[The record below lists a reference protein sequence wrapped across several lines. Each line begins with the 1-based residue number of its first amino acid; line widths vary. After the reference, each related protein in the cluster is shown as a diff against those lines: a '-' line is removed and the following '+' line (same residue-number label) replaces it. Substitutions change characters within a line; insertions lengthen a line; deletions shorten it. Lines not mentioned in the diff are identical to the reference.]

1 VADDGIN
8 RMEKE
13 ITELAS
19 IARHHRVAPGCTE
32 IVADRNQPEVARERA
47 LGRLITAL
55 VALAPP
61 ETASDA

>member
-1 VADDGIN
+1 
-8 RMEKE
+8 
-13 ITELAS
+13 
-19 IARHHRVAPGCTE
+19 VAPGCTE

-61 ETASDA
+61 ETASDVA